1 MTVVAQSL
9 SAMCA
14 LALSRKMDSV
24 ADDDTTE
31 ENSVLFDEQQDP
43 LVSNRDELIDIEAA
57 LTMKLTAPPSVA
69 PSPQSL
75 VSTTNLRGPP
85 PQSDTIDFHSN
96 GAGNPFGG
104 TYHGDNDNPTFYSS
118 DADLK
123 EFIAFVGEYSVPKFF
138 SGQALIHFIPY

>member
-1 MTVVAQSL
+1 
-9 SAMCA
+9 MCA
-14 LALSRKMDSV
+14 LALSSRKLEV
-24 ADDDTTE
+24 TDDTTE
-31 ENSVLFDEQQDP
+31 ENSVLFDEQHDP

-57 LTMKLTAPPSVA
+57 LAIKLTAPPSVA

-75 VSTTNLRGPP
+75 VSTTNLRGPH
-85 PQSDTIDFHSN
+85 PQSDD

-104 TYHGDNDNPTFYSS
+104 TYHGNPTFYSS
-118 DADLK
+118 DGDLK

>member
-1 MTVVAQSL
+1 MAQ

-14 LALSRKMDSV
+14 LALSSRKLEV
-24 ADDDTTE
+24 TDDTTE
-31 ENSVLFDEQQDP
+31 ENSVLFDEQHDP

-57 LTMKLTAPPSVA
+57 LAIKLTAPPSVA

-75 VSTTNLRGPP
+75 VSTTNLRGPH
-85 PQSDTIDFHSN
+85 PQSDD

-104 TYHGDNDNPTFYSS
+104 TYHGDNG
-118 DADLK
+118 DLK
-123 EFIAFVGEYSVPKFF
+123 EIAFVGEYSVPKFF

>member
-1 MTVVAQSL
+1 MAQ

-14 LALSRKMDSV
+14 LALSSRKLEV
-24 ADDDTTE
+24 TDDTTE
-31 ENSVLFDEQQDP
+31 ENSVLFDEQHDP

-57 LTMKLTAPPSVA
+57 LAIKLTAPPSVA

-75 VSTTNLRGPP
+75 VSTTNLRGPH
-85 PQSDTIDFHSN
+85 PQSDD

-104 TYHGDNDNPTFYSS
+104 TYHGDNPTFYSS
-118 DADLK
+118 DYSSDGDLK